1 MIGEDDFVAARH
13 DDWDELAALLERKS
27 ALHKLPPADISRAV
41 ALYRVLCA
49 DLMRAEAARYG
60 RELGTF
66 LDALA
71 ARAHNALYAAPP
83 YHWHAAVALVTRDFP
98 RTFRRRA
105 RFLLTAALLFFVPF
119 GLGLAGGARSP
130 EFAAR
135 VLSEQTL
142 SQMEASYA
150 KGFDE
155 GRESNV
161 ATNMAGFYVWNNIG
175 IAFRCFATGI
185 LAGLGSLFFLLYN
198 GLTIGTVFGAMF
210 RAGHSGNILTFC
222 CGHSPFELTAIVI
235 AGAAGLQMGF
245 ALVDTGG
252 RTRLG
257 SLRAQAGEI
266 AQLVLGAA
274 LMLAVAAL
282 IEGYWSPSAM
292 APPIKWAVATVNV
305 LAVGAYFGFVGRPHR
320 SRREPA

>member
-13 DDWDELAALLERKS
+13 GDWDELTRLLDRKK
-27 ALHKLPPADISRAV
+27 ALHKLPPADISRAA
-41 ALYRVLCA
+41 ALYRALCS
-49 DLMRAEAARYG
+49 DLMRAEAAHYG

-83 YHWHAAVALVTRDFP
+83 YHWQAALLLVTRDFP
-98 RTFRRRA
+98 RTLRRRA
-105 RFLLTAALLFFVPF
+105 RFLLAAALLFLVPL

-130 EFAAR
+130 QFAAR
-135 VLSEQTL
+135 VLSDKML
-142 SQMEASYA
+142 SEMESSYS
-150 KGFDE
+150 KGFND
-155 GRESNV
+155 GRDSS
-161 ATNMAGFYVWNNIG
+161 ADTNMAGFYVWNNIG

-185 LAGLGSLFFLLYN
+185 LAGLGSIFFLLYN
-198 GLTIGTVFGAMF
+198 GLTIGTVLGAMI
-210 RAGHSGNILTFC
+210 RAGHAGNILTFC

-235 AGAAGLQMGF
+235 SGAAGLQMGF
-245 ALVDTGG
+245 ALVDTNG

-257 SLRAQAGEI
+257 SLRAQAGEV

-274 LMLAVAAL
+274 LMLAIAAL
-282 IEGYWSPSAM
+282 IEGYWSPSSV
-292 APPIKWAVATVNV
+292 APPIKWTAAAINA
-305 LAVGAYFGFVGRPHR
+305 LAVTAYFVLMGRPPR